1 MVERPVAT
9 EELFSKISVIPLET
23 NDSSFLVRPV
33 KVIIKD
39 NRYYIVDEG
48 VPAVFS
54 FDEEGHLLHK
64 IGKRD
69 KVPESIVKYTMP
81 LLKKKRK
88 CSVYAI
94 SIWLSL
100 CVFSGWKIHK
110 RNRTANE
117 GKLSIDRGAGGK
129 YFVTWTLPASE
140 NDNCISVISKESS
153 KNVKEFWHVPPVLT
167 TLNSKPF
174 IIMNIKYIFPILIKM
189 KYMK

>member
-1 MVERPVAT
+1 MKNILLTLLLFILFSCKSTGDKTDCEVLHVDLLERPVPT

-69 KVPESIVKYTMP
+69 KAPESIVKYTMP
-81 LLKKKRK
+81 LLKKKK
-88 CSVYAI
+88 MQCICCLHLALFMCI
-94 SIWLSL
+94 LWM
-100 CVFSGWKIHK
+100 
-110 RNRTANE
+110 
-117 GKLSIDRGAGGK
+117 
-129 YFVTWTLPASE
+129 E
-140 NDNCISVISKESS
+140 NS
-153 KNVKEFWHVPPVLT
+153 
-167 TLNSKPF
+167 
-174 IIMNIKYIFPILIKM
+174 
-189 KYMK
+189 

>member
-1 MVERPVAT
+1 MKNILLTLLLFILFSCKSTGDKTDCKVLHVDLVEHPVPT

-23 NDSSFLVRPV
+23 NDSSFLVKPV

-64 IGKRD
+64 IGKKGQGPGEYREIYD
-69 KVPESIVKYTMP
+69 AVIKEKENS
-81 LLKKKRK
+81 
-88 CSVYAI
+88 SVYAV

-110 RNRTANE
+110 RNKNCQ
-117 GKLSIDRGAGGK
+117 RG
-129 YFVTWTLPASE
+129 L
-140 NDNCISVISKESS
+140 
-153 KNVKEFWHVPPVLT
+153 
-167 TLNSKPF
+167 
-174 IIMNIKYIFPILIKM
+174 IIN
-189 KYMK
+189 